1 MTAYVKRVG
10 DLTVPESFKTAVS
23 ETNGDGSLDNFDAS
37 TLEPNG
43 FDPVTKPAHYAGH
56 TGIECKTAMESML
69 GTEAY
74 SAYMHGCAFK
84 YLWRWRDK
92 NGIEDLKKARECID
106 NVIRAIEGDSDE
118 QAG

>member
-10 DLTVPESFKTAVS
+10 DLTVPENFKNAVAEVNES
-23 ETNGDGSLDNFDAS
+23 SALDRFDAS
-37 TLEPNG
+37 SLAPCS
-43 FDPVTKPAHYAGH
+43 FDSVSKPAHYAGH

-69 GTEAY
+69 GTDAY
-74 SAYMHGCAFK
+74 TAYMQGCAFK

-106 NVIRAIEGDSDE
+106 NVIRAIEGDE
-118 QAG
+118 Q